1 MKYLIGFILI
11 AFFASCEKQTVDLN
25 IENKPAQS
33 SKISYFYSKVYTT
46 NNHSSLK
53 MPCDVITMSIS
64 NDTIMARIK
73 LYKAT
78 NDYTLITAIVT
89 DTNSA
94 NITQF
99 TDYMPAS
106 LPSTATKVATGKII
120 FNTTSCNIDIVYLSG
135 NSQQFIGK

>member
-11 AFFASCEKQTVDLN
+11 AFFASCEKETIDLKLQ
-25 IENKPAQS
+25 ENTLQS
-33 SKISYFYSKVYTT
+33 NKIGYFYSKVYTT
-46 NNHSSLK
+46 NNHSPLQ
-53 MPCDVITMSIS
+53 MDCDVITMVRS
-64 NDTIMARIK
+64 NDTLMAKVK

-78 NDYTLITAIVT
+78 DDFTLITAIVT

-94 NITQF
+94 SITQF

-106 LPSTATKVATGKII
+106 LPSTATKVAKGKII
-120 FNTTSCNIDIVYLSG
+120 FNTTSCNIDIIYLSG